1 VGPSHAAFARARIF
15 HYPHTEGFV
24 RKLHMGRVSD
34 EDVEKLL
41 TPAARS
47 RLPFPR
53 LVLLYFD
60 PFALFKD
67 ASRGTDSARMRARS
81 YNRAMRWMLLPYI
94 RRWFLIALSL
104 FACVTPAE
112 ALAADAPIFKIP
124 AAACAVGSCIA
135 LTIIAWTLIVYFL
148 LDTRD

>member
-1 VGPSHAAFARARIF
+1 MRPWARIF
-15 HYPHTEGFV
+15 HYPHTEDP
-24 RKLHMGRVSD
+24 RGRRMSAVPD

-41 TPAARS
+41 TPAARA
-47 RLPFPR
+47 RLPFR
-53 LVLLYFD
+53 QLVLLYFD

-67 ASRGTDSARMRARS
+67 ASRGNDSARSRARS
-81 YNRAMRWMLLPYI
+81 YNRAMRWMLLPYM
-94 RRWFLIALSL
+94 RRWFLIAISL

-124 AAACAVGSCIA
+124 AAACAVGSCMA
-135 LTIIAWTLIVYFL
+135 LTVIAWTLVAYFL

>member
-1 VGPSHAAFARARIF
+1 MGP
-15 HYPHTEGFV
+15 
-24 RKLHMGRVSD
+24 VSD

-41 TPAARS
+41 TPAARA
-47 RLPFPR
+47 RLPFR
-53 LVLLYFD
+53 QLVLLYFD

-67 ASRGTDSARMRARS
+67 ASRGTDSARRRARS
-81 YNRAMRWMLLPYI
+81 YNRAMRWMLLPYM
-94 RRWFLIALSL
+94 RRWFLIAISL

-124 AAACAVGSCIA
+124 AAACAVGSCMA
-135 LTIIAWTLIVYFL
+135 LTVIAWTLVAYFL